1 MNFKW
6 LQGHSRKEFLDI
18 HASIECGF
26 TLKRILDMI
35 ITYSQ
40 MLRTHNYSK
49 HSSISWPVW
58 LNGWVFV
65 CNLSGCGFESCCSHL
80 NLWIHSERLRGHDNN
95 IHSKSNLIFC
105 CMSWQENYLR
115 LVSWQNNDNN
125 NVKFQGDTSKN
136 KKYQSM
142 RFCTEAL
149 TFLYSILNAV
159 KCY

>member
-1 MNFKW
+1 
-6 LQGHSRKEFLDI
+6 
-18 HASIECGF
+18 
-26 TLKRILDMI
+26 
-35 ITYSQ
+35 
-40 MLRTHNYSK
+40 
-49 HSSISWPVW
+49 
-58 LNGWVFV
+58 
-65 CNLSGCGFESCCSHL
+65 
-80 NLWIHSERLRGHDNN
+80 
-95 IHSKSNLIFC
+95 
-105 CMSWQENYLR
+105 MSWQENYLR